1 MMEVIENW
9 ALHAYADGELQGE
22 EKVKIEKLLAG
33 DAEAR
38 RVLAEIRAQKA
49 ELHKAYDGVLTE
61 DVPPQLLRAT
71 KGAPV
76 LKTTRNRW
84 AVAAAVAAM
93 LIGGVAG
100 WAIRGLDGGS
110 AVAEALPQR
119 ALDAFTV
126 YSPETRHPVEVAGAD
141 KDHLQMWLS
150 KRIGVALSIP
160 DLTPQGY
167 TLVGGRLLPD
177 GARAAGLIMYEDAA
191 KRRLVVYVAGNPS
204 HTDQPIKIEQH
215 GPLVTCFWVEPDM
228 VYSMAGPQ
236 SQAEMIPLAQAVH
249 EGFDKQG

>member
-22 EKVKIEKLLAG
+22 EKAKIEKLLAG

-38 RVLAEIRAQKA
+38 RVLADIRAQKA

-61 DVPPQLLRAT
+61 NVPPQLLRAA
-71 KGAPV
+71 KGVPV
-76 LKTTRNRW
+76 LKPPRNRW
-84 AVAAAVAAM
+84 AMVAALGTM
-93 LIGGVAG
+93 LIGGAVG
-100 WAIRGLDGGS
+100 WSIRGLDGGT

-126 YSPETRHPVEVAGAD
+126 YSPETKHPVEVLGAD

-177 GARAAGLIMYEDAA
+177 GAKAAGLIMYEDAA

-204 HTDQPIKIEQH
+204 HTEEALKIEQH

-236 SQAEMIPLAQAVH
+236 SQAEMTTLAQALH

>member
-22 EKVKIEKLLAG
+22 EKAKIEKLLAR

-38 RVLAEIRAQKA
+38 RVLEQIRLQKA
-49 ELHKAYDGVLTE
+49 ELHKTFDGVLSE
-61 DVPPQLLRAT
+61 DIPSHLLRA
-71 KGAPV
+71 ARRPAV
-76 LKTTRNRW
+76 MPRRNRW
-84 AVAAAVAAM
+84 AAAAAVAAM

-100 WAIRGLDGGS
+100 WSIRGLDGGS

-126 YSPETRHPVEVAGAD
+126 YSPETKHPVEVTGAD

-167 TLVGGRLLPD
+167 TLVGGRLLPE
-177 GARAAGLIMYEDAA
+177 GSRAAGLIMYEDAN
-191 KRRLVVYVAGNPS
+191 KRRLVVYVAANAAK
-204 HTDQPIKIEQH
+204 TDQPIQIEQH
-215 GPLVTCFWVEPDM
+215 GPLVTCFWVEPEM
-228 VYSMAGPQ
+228 VYAMAGPQ
-236 SQAEMIPLAQAVH
+236 SQAEMVPLAQAVH